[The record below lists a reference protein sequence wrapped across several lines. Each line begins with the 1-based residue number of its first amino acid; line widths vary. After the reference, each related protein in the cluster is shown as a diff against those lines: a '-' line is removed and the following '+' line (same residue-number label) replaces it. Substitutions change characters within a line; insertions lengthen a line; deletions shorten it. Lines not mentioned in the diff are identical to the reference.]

1 MMYQKLKTE
10 GEARATILKVEASKE
25 RNPLLGTPAAWW
37 RRCRIT
43 RSEPGVELH
52 ILLARRI
59 LESGCPYLQTSLFK
73 PSLPQD
79 ELVTVDDYEEEGADA
94 VYRHNLLADDSGR

>member
-1 MMYQKLKTE
+1 
-10 GEARATILKVEASKE
+10 
-25 RNPLLGTPAAWW
+25 
-37 RRCRIT
+37 
-43 RSEPGVELH
+43 
-52 ILLARRI
+52 